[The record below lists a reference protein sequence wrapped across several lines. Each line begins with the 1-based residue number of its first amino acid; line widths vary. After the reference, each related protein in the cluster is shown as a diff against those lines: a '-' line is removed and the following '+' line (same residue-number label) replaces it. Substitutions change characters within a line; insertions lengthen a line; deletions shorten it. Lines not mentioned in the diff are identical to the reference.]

1 MPVFEVDGSMRDPY
15 TVLGIGKT
23 ASAAEIK
30 KAFRKRAKVLHPD
43 SNTKDPAAAQKFSE
57 LNSAYEIIGDE
68 KKRQRFDAGE
78 IDAEGK
84 ERFTGFPGGAGGAQG
99 FEGFNFDFGSA
110 RGARGPRPGR
120 GGGGFEDI
128 FSGLFGGGG
137 GFQSDGFAPQ
147 SKAQDVS
154 ATLHLSFLEAA
165 RGTERQ
171 LSLSN
176 GRTLKVNVPAGS
188 LKGSVLRLKGQ
199 AGGAQGQTP
208 GDVLLTIDVA
218 DHPFLRNQGKDVYLN
233 LPITLDE
240 AILGSRIRVPTLSG
254 PVEMTIPPGSNSG
267 KVLRLK
273 GKGMAAKGV
282 AGDFYVILAVTL
294 PDDLDAAL
302 KDYAANL
309 RATAPYTV
317 RGSEFNF

>member
-1 MPVFEVDGSMRDPY
+1 MRDPY
-15 TVLGIGKT
+15 TVLGVAKT
-23 ASAAEIK
+23 ASAADIK

-43 SNTKDPAAAQKFSE
+43 RNTSDPTAAQKFSE
-57 LNSAYEIIGDE
+57 LNSAYEIVGDE
-68 KKRQRFDAGE
+68 KKRPRFDAGE

-84 ERFTGFPGGAGGAQG
+84 ERFTGFPGGGGAGSAQG

-110 RGARGPRPGR
+110 RGARPGR

-147 SKAQDVS
+147 GKAQDVS

-188 LKGSVLRLKGQ
+188 QKGSVLRLKGQ

-218 DHPFLRNQGKDVYLN
+218 DHPFLRNQGKDVYLS

-240 AILGSRIRVPTLSG
+240 AVLGGKIRVPTLGG

-273 GKGMAAKGV
+273 GKGMATKGV
-282 AGDFYVILAVTL
+282 AGDFYVTLAVTL
-294 PDDLDAAL
+294 PENTDAAL
-302 KDYAANL
+302 KDYAANM